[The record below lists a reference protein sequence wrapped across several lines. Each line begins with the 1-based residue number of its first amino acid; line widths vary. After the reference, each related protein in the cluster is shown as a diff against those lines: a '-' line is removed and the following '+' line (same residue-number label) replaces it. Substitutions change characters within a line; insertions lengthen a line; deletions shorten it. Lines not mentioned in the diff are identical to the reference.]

1 MAEARDLSFDAKMFR
16 AEMILY
22 CCPHRINPMKGELLY
37 VYQNKMNTVVT
48 LRINRN

>member
-1 MAEARDLSFDAKMFR
+1 MAEARDLSFYAKMFR

-22 CCPHRINPMKGELLY
+22 CCPHRINPMKEELLY
-37 VYQNKMNTVVT
+37 VYQNTVVT